1 MKVFLSK
8 KLKKVEHRCLNHIN
22 SFRNEVMHEARAYIK
37 NKLEATTKMLTNQHH
52 NVIQKFLE
60 FKDETVGRLER
71 N

>member
-1 MKVFLSK
+1 
-8 KLKKVEHRCLNHIN
+8 
-22 SFRNEVMHEARAYIK
+22 MHEARAYIK